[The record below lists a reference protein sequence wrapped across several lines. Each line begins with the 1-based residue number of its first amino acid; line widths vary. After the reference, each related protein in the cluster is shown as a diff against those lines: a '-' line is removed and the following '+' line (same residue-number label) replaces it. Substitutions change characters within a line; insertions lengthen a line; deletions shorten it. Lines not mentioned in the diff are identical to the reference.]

1 MTIEYDGTDFY
12 GWQYQ
17 PEKRTVQGEIEL
29 AIEKITGENTRIIG
43 AGRTDH
49 GVHALAQIANFK
61 TNSDISC
68 DKLKAGLN
76 ALTGEDIHIKEVKEV
91 PSDFHAR
98 FSACSKLYQYKIM
111 SQFSPIKRRYYWF
124 VDYKLDL
131 GLMKEALKY
140 FVGKHDFR
148 NLSVSNDT
156 DSEDR
161 EKNTVCNIFNL
172 SLTEKDID
180 IIINVEANRFLR
192 KMVRGIV
199 GFLVDVGRGRFQP
212 EDAGKIFTGGLNG
225 IYFAPAHGLYLVKV
239 RYEEFLKGEN
249 NGIIS

>member
-1 MTIEYDGTDFY
+1 MVIEYDGTDFY

-17 PEKRTVQGEIEL
+17 PERRTVQGEIES
-29 AIEKITGENTRIIG
+29 AIEKITGENIRIIG

-49 GVHALAQIANFK
+49 GVHALGQIANFK

-68 DKLKAGLN
+68 DKLKEGLN
-76 ALTGEDIHIKEVKEV
+76 ALTGEDIYIKEVKEV

-111 SQFSPIKRRYYWF
+111 SRFSPIKRKYYWF
-124 VDYKLDL
+124 VDY
-131 GLMKEALKY
+131 GLNLRLMEKTLIY
-140 FVGKHDFR
+140 FFGKHDFR

-156 DSEDR
+156 DSDEQER
-161 EKNTVCNIFNL
+161 NTICNILNL
-172 SLTEKDID
+172 SLTEMDID
-180 IIINVEANRFLR
+180 IIINVEADRFLR

-212 EDAGKIFTGGLNG
+212 EDVKKIFNEGLNG

-239 RYEEFLKGEN
+239 KY
-249 NGIIS
+249 